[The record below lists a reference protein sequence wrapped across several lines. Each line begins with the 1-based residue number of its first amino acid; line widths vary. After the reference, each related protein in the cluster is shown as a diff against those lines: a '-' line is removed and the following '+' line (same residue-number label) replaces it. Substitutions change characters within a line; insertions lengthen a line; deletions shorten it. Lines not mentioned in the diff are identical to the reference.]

1 MENPVKTFLNYLRK
15 RSSKAWK
22 PEWKNE
28 LAQSLKKA
36 QTGLPANFV
45 AIIAIESDHY
55 FELLF
60 LLGLIGLSIGTLFT
74 YLPFTQGYPDLVAL
88 PLFGFCIGCSLFH
101 FRHYFLPHVAS
112 KAIRNRV
119 QMKAKSLFYDHSQST
134 ETPTLFLYFS
144 EIEREA
150 TLLYSP
156 SLSEK
161 LSNLETELT
170 FNKLSLNYNKKQPLV
185 ALKSAIEE
193 LGELLEAKLQKSSL
207 ELILRDQGDA
217 PIYFISS
224 KDRNSPFPIPVIKGK
239 KDIN

>member
-1 MENPVKTFLNYLRK
+1 MPVLY
-15 RSSKAWK
+15 
-22 PEWKNE
+22 
-28 LAQSLKKA
+28 
-36 QTGLPANFV
+36 V
-45 AIIAIESDHY
+45 
-55 FELLF
+55 
-60 LLGLIGLSIGTLFT
+60 GTL
-74 YLPFTQGYPDLVAL
+74 
-88 PLFGFCIGCSLFH
+88 
-101 FRHYFLPHVAS
+101 
-112 KAIRNRV
+112 
-119 QMKAKSLFYDHSQST
+119 
-134 ETPTLFLYFS
+134 
-144 EIEREA
+144 
-150 TLLYSP
+150 
-156 SLSEK
+156 K